1 MNKFWKFKTIKNKA
15 ETEEEEEI
23 LENVLVL
30 NGAIADESWWG
41 DEVTPAM
48 FKDELSNYKG
58 DLTVWIN
65 SPGGDVRSDRA

>member
-1 MNKFWKFKTIKNKA
+1 MSKFWKFKTVRNKA
-15 ETEEEEEI
+15 ETEEEEEV

-30 NGAIADESWWG
+30 NGIIAEESWWG
-41 DEVTPAM
+41 DEVTPGL